1 MQLRVETKA
10 LVDAGRLLGSHA
22 DRLRDQSQQCA
33 RIAEALHDPTLV
45 HGGRLLADVAAD
57 LLEVVAMDLDL
68 LAGRVQTGAVV
79 YDRTEIAVRR
89 SEGG

>member
-1 MQLRVETKA
+1 MQLKVETRA
-10 LVDAGRLLGSHA
+10 LVDASRLLGSHA
-22 DRLRDQSQQCA
+22 DTLRDQSRQCG
-33 RIAEALHDPTLV
+33 RLAEELRDPSLA

-57 LLEVVAMDLDL
+57 LLEVVAIDLDL

-89 SEGG
+89 SVGG

>member
-1 MQLRVETKA
+1 MQMRVETSA
-10 LVDAGRLLGSHA
+10 LVDASALLGSHA
-22 DRLRDQSQQCA
+22 DTLRDQSRQCG
-33 RIAEALHDPTLV
+33 RIAEGRRDPSLA

-68 LAGRVQTGAVV
+68 LAGRVQSGAVV

-89 SEGG
+89 SAGG